1 MAALEWPVLTW
12 NVPLG
17 KVPDGVPESA
27 SLTIIELRHGFASAS
42 RFTSGT
48 ISEIIITVMRVV

>member
-27 SLTIIELRHGFASAS
+27 SLTIIELIQKYLKYDKSA
-42 RFTSGT
+42 
-48 ISEIIITVMRVV
+48 EKY

>member
-27 SLTIIELRHGFASAS
+27 SLTIIELKR
-42 RFTSGT
+42 R
-48 ISEIIITVMRVV
+48 ISLGIERTES